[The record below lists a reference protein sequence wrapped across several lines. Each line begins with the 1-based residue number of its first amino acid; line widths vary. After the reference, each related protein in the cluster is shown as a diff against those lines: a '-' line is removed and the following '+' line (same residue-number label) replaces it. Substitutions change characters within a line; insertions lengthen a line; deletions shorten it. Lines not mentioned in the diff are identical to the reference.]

1 MPSAF
6 AKAGWIEV
14 IGILTLTG
22 IMCNYSWGLM
32 AKVLESVNEE
42 EPEVNHNLQ
51 MACGKVLGKNY

>member
-6 AKAGWIEV
+6 ATAGWVEV

-32 AKVLESVNEE
+32 IKVLESVNEE
-42 EPEVNHNLQ
+42 TPGVNHTLQ
-51 MACGKVLGKNY
+51 MACGKVLGKKY